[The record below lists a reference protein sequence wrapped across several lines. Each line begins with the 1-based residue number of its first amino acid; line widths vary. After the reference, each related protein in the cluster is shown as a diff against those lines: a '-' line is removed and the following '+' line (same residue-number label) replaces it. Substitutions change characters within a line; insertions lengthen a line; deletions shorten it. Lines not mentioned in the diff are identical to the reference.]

1 MANSAT
7 VPGGSL
13 LLVKLR
19 QATVWAAC
27 PWSVCWALLQQWNGR
42 PAMSR

>member
-19 QATVWAAC
+19 QGLGAVPLVGLLVAA
-27 PWSVCWALLQQWNGR
+27 
-42 PAMSR
+42 PAMA